1 MILNFGFGIRVITLT
16 ARYWQELGFA
26 HPNARV
32 DYNLSFAT
40 KTRGVDRIRLLNP
53 RLRAHDSSVT

>member
-1 MILNFGFGIRVITLT
+1 MILNFGFGIRVITLI

-40 KTRGVDRIRLLNP
+40 KPEASIAYACLTRGCEPTIRL
-53 RLRAHDSSVT
+53 